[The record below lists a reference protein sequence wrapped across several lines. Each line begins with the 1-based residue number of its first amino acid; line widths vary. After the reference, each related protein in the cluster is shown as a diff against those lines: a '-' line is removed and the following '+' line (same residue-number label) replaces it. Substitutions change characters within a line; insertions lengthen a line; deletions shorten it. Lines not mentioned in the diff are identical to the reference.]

1 MTKKIVLAVLAVT
14 LVIGSWLAYG
24 YANGGGCCGKPPEA
38 CCGKC
43 GGDLSK
49 CPVK

>member
-1 MTKKIVLAVLAVT
+1 MTKKIVLAVVAIT
-14 LVIGSWLAYG
+14 LVVGSWLVYG
-24 YANGGGCCGKPPEA
+24 YANGGSCCGKSPEA